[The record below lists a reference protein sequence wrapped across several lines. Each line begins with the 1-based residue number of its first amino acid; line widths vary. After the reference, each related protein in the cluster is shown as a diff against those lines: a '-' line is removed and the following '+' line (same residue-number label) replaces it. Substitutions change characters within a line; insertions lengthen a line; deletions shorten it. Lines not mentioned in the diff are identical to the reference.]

1 MSHNL
6 KKIIPAVVLA
16 AMLLS
21 MAPIVAPA
29 AHAVEPG
36 VTTGPTLDQAGKPLN
51 SSGKAVDVA
60 SDFGCDLPGVGFSK
74 CVAAVVYWIGP
85 GLASYVASIGAYFFS
100 IVVQLSLNSTAYALD
115 FLSTGWTTVRDIAN
129 MAFIFIL
136 IYIALTVMLAAE
148 TSGTIKTLAVVV
160 VIALLVNFSF
170 FFTRVVIDAGNI
182 VAVQF
187 YNAIPS
193 SGALIGNPT
202 TGAKDLSLSIMG
214 AINPQELLNS
224 QMLDRARK
232 MAQGDWGGMA
242 VLSVIYIS
250 VAAIFWILFFAFLQV
265 GIKFMMRIVGL
276 WFVLIA
282 SPLPFVA
289 RTMPKTKHFFDQ
301 WLDYLI
307 KYSFYPAIF
316 LFMFWILTKFT
327 TSILSS
333 GGNGTLMGALY
344 TAPTSAAAEVS
355 TMAVIATIMIRMGFV
370 VAVLYVGLKV
380 SDWIVKE
387 GSAT

>member
-1 MSHNL
+1 
-6 KKIIPAVVLA
+6 
-16 AMLLS
+16 
-21 MAPIVAPA
+21 
-29 AHAVEPG
+29 
-36 VTTGPTLDQAGKPLN
+36 
-51 SSGKAVDVA
+51 
-60 SDFGCDLPGVGFSK
+60 
-74 CVAAVVYWIGP
+74 
-85 GLASYVASIGAYFFS
+85 
-100 IVVQLSLNSTAYALD
+100 
-115 FLSTGWTTVRDIAN
+115 
-129 MAFIFIL
+129 
-136 IYIALTVMLAAE
+136 
-148 TSGTIKTLAVVV
+148 
-160 VIALLVNFSF
+160 
-170 FFTRVVIDAGNI
+170 
-182 VAVQF
+182 
-187 YNAIPS
+187 
-193 SGALIGNPT
+193 
-202 TGAKDLSLSIMG
+202 MG

-242 VLSVIYIS
+242 VLSVIYLS

-282 SPLPFVA
+282 SPLAFVA

-307 KYSFYPAIF
+307 KFSFYPAIF

-380 SDWIVKE
+380 SHFIIK
-387 GSAT
+387 